1 MKKILCLLFIMT
13 LSGCSQFNASDSDD
27 APLSTNLTWQQ
38 HQQKLQQLDHW
49 TLTGKLAIFLENERQ
64 TANIYWQQQGDNY
77 SIQLTTFIGTRI
89 LQVTKN
95 EQGVEIINNDDQV
108 FTGQD
113 ANTLIKQLS
122 PGLDLPLAALQQW
135 IKGNPAKASYQLN
148 EQQQV
153 SELLGLDESQNLW
166 QVSFQQYQLFS
177 GTVLPKK
184 VDLKRDDIRVKIA
197 INQWKIANK

>member
-1 MKKILCLLFIMT
+1 MT
-13 LSGCSQFNASDSDD
+13 LSGCSQFNASDSDQT
-27 APLSTNLTWQQ
+27 PVSTNLTWQQ
-38 HQQKLQQLDHW
+38 QQQKLQQLDHW

-64 TANIYWQQQGDNY
+64 TANIYWQQQGGNY

-95 EQGVEIINNDDQV
+95 EQGVEIINNDDEV

-122 PGLDLPLAALQQW
+122 PGLDLPIAALQQW
-135 IKGNPAKASYQLN
+135 IKGNPANASYQLN
-148 EQQQV
+148 DQQQV
-153 SELLGLDESQNLW
+153 SELLGLDESQNMW
-166 QVSFQQYQLFS
+166 AVSFQQYQLFS

-184 VDLKRDDIRVKIA
+184 VDLKRNDIRVKIA
-197 INQWKIANK
+197 INQWQVTN